1 MEVIGKKEVLE
12 KLSRAVKRHP
22 TQRAAAK
29 AMGVSA
35 AQLCNALNDSC
46 PLPPNLLKELGISR
60 ETVYLATKRLPM
72 KYRDGAT
79 KDL

>member
-1 MEVIGKKEVLE
+1 MEVMTKLEVLR
-12 KLSRAVKRHP
+12 KLENAVNKHP

-35 AQLCNALNDSC
+35 AQLCNALGDNS
-46 PLPPNLLKELGISR
+46 PIPPNVLKELGFVR
-60 ETVYLATKRLPM
+60 ETVYLQTKKLPM